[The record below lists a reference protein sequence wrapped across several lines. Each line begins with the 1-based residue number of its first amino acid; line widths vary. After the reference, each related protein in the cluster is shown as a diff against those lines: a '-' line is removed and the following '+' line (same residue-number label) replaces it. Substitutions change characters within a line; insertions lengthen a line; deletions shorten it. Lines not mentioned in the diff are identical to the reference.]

1 MAMNFQNP
9 GSRLTTGNRYAQML
23 MNQPNANNG
32 TTTGGLA
39 HALRQ
44 GMAGYLMGKDKAK
57 EDAMNESLAKYIK
70 SALAGGGG
78 KAPGGYRFP
87 GQAPGGAQPSLDDVP
102 LSFGSPAGPQQ
113 PIPEFSMGTPIDPV
127 YADPAGV
134 SDDPTVNQMIG
145 GISAGDAMSG
155 TMTPIEQELAP
166 FRPQLEV
173 PGMTNQDAAALT
185 NMPQNGPPPALGNM
199 PQNGPAPFA
208 VGLQDAPQGAPQGA
222 PGQGGMNLPP
232 QTAQLVQALVAGGN
246 PQAAVQVIM
255 QEQARMQGVTA
266 AKTARTQQLSDIDAA
281 NAHAIA
287 LRQTVPGIAPV
298 AQWLP
303 VTDADGNIV
312 GQKNNL
318 TGEVKK
324 NPLGEVAG
332 GPYEGT
338 GLPAQNNNILLK
350 GDPSSPLYAAA
361 YNQAAQEKRYFDPA
375 SGVLVWSQKPDM
387 TAFRKPTFAGHVVPP
402 NSTGASNAT
411 TAASAAPTAASNATT
426 AASAAPT
433 AAPPPIRIRPEDQKS
448 LNVRL
453 ASAAELVSSLQDY
466 AKAYKAAGVGGKVMA
481 NIGLPSELA
490 SAWTNAAMMAK
501 GEELFKLGVL
511 AGEDMDLVRNVLPD
525 PTTIRGAM
533 ASDETIDGVVQQLVN
548 QVQVG
553 LNAYSGQIGADPIDL
568 LEYTLQSRGNQ
579 KPRSAADADALVW
592 ARANPDDPRSAE
604 IFKRLGVDG

>member
-155 TMTPIEQELAP
+155 TIDPNAQP
-166 FRPQLEV
+166 SP
-173 PGMTNQDAAALT
+173 
-185 NMPQNGPPPALGNM
+185 MPQNGPPPALGNM

-246 PQAAVQVIM
+246 PQAAVQIVM
-255 QEQARMQGVTA
+255 QEQAR
-266 AKTARTQQLSDIDAA
+266 KTARTQQLSDIDAA

-287 LRQTVPGIAPV
+287 LRQTVPGKAPV

-402 NSTGASNAT
+402 NSTG
-411 TAASAAPTAASNATT
+411 ASNATT